1 MNERLRPRLT
11 PWPVL
16 VALLL
21 VVAAVIVAIRFS
33 FGLGSVTNLSD
44 ETPWGIWVGFDILAG
59 IGLAAGG
66 FIMAATVYVFGLER
80 FRPLVRMSILTALIG
95 YLLFITGLILEIGR
109 PWNIWRCI
117 VNHNF
122 HSPLYEIAWCVMLY
136 TTVLLLEFSQVVWE
150 RLGWRRVQHALHRV
164 LIPLVIAG
172 ALLSTLHQSTLGT
185 LFTIVPHKLHPL
197 WYSPILPVH
206 FFISCLAAGLAMICF
221 EGFLSWRF
229 LGHRPRMDL
238 LPNLARVMALIL
250 VVYFVFRCE
259 DLAVRHSL
267 IEAFRPGMPAF
278 LFWLE
283 NLFFVFVP
291 VTVVLRSSGR
301 MTTRRLFL
309 ASFSTV
315 LGFIMHRFNVAVS
328 GMQLIHPTGYF
339 PTWQELLISMAL
351 IALGFVAAGLA
362 IHFLP
367 VTRPGGADA
376 SAGSRGAYRL
386 PWSSPSTGP
395 SAPSPTPRKATV
407 DGPRLLAILLAC
419 TLAPPATAAEISLPD
434 RVTIGALIHIYEGVE
449 FDHPLHVEV
458 EGECTG
464 CHHKPFGTPVP
475 CATCHDDPPA
485 PSAFVHEVHWEVEA
499 CTGCHQKRATG
510 DLRCISCHPVEP
522 DPARFEVIGL
532 KGAYHGLCLRCHG
545 EAGSDASCG
554 LCHPER
560 RPPKP

>member
-1 MNERLRPRLT
+1 MFERLRSSLT
-11 PWPVL
+11 PWRVL

-21 VVAAVIVAIRFS
+21 TLAAVIVTVRFA

-66 FIMAATVYVFGLER
+66 FIMASVVYVFGIER
-80 FRPLVRMSILTALIG
+80 YRPLVRMSILTALIG

-117 VNHNF
+117 VDHNF

-136 TTVLLLEFSQVVWE
+136 TTVLMLEFSQVLWE
-150 RLGWRRVQHALHRV
+150 RLGWHRVDRALHRF
-164 LIPLVIAG
+164 LIPLVIIG

-206 FFISCLAAGLAMICF
+206 FFLSCLAAGLAMICF

-229 LGHRPRMDL
+229 LGHPPRMDL
-238 LPNLARVMALIL
+238 LPNLARIMALIL

-259 DLAVRHSL
+259 DLAVRHAL
-267 IEAFRPGMPAF
+267 LEAFRPGLPAF

-283 NLFFVFVP
+283 NLLFVIVP
-291 VTVVLRSSGR
+291 VVVVLRSARR
-301 MTTRRLFL
+301 MTTGQLFV

-339 PTWQELLISMAL
+339 PTWQELVISMAL

-362 IHFLP
+362 IHYLP

-376 SAGSRGAYRL
+376 SAGAGGTYRL
-386 PWSSPSTGP
+386 PWRASTGGGSTTTTRRENSMRP
-395 SAPSPTPRKATV
+395 DIGVLSV
-407 DGPRLLAILLAC
+407 LLVCALVL
-419 TLAPPATAAEISLPD
+419 PATAGEISVPD
-434 RVTIGALIHIYEGVE
+434 RVAIDELSNLYPAVD
-449 FDHPLHVEV
+449 FDHSMHLEV

-464 CHHKPFGTPVP
+464 CHHKPFGNPAPCVSCHADPV
-475 CATCHDDPPA
+475 A
-485 PSAFVHEVHWEVEA
+485 PSAFVHELHWEVEE
-499 CTGCHQKRATG
+499 CTGCHQKQAAG
-510 DLRCISCHPVEP
+510 DLRCVSCHAAGL
-522 DPARFEVIGL
+522 DPQRLEVIGL

-545 EAGSDASCG
+545 ETASNASCG

-560 RPPKP
+560 

>member
-1 MNERLRPRLT
+1 MIERLRSSLT
-11 PWPVL
+11 PWRVL

-21 VVAAVIVAIRFS
+21 TLAAVIVTVRFA

-66 FIMAATVYVFGLER
+66 FIMAAVVYVFGIER
-80 FRPLVRMSILTALIG
+80 YRPLVRMSILTALIG

-117 VNHNF
+117 VDHNF

-136 TTVLLLEFSQVVWE
+136 TTVLLLEFSQVLWE
-150 RLGWRRVQHALHRV
+150 RLGWHRVERALHRF
-164 LIPLVIAG
+164 LIPLVIIG

-206 FFISCLAAGLAMICF
+206 FFLSCLAAGLAMVCF

-229 LGHRPRMDL
+229 LGHPPRMDL

-259 DLAVRHSL
+259 DLAVRHAL
-267 IEAFRPGMPAF
+267 LEAFRPGMPAF

-283 NLFFVFVP
+283 NLLFVIVP
-291 VTVVLRSSGR
+291 VVVVLRSARR
-301 MTTRRLFL
+301 MTTGQLFV

-339 PTWQELLISMAL
+339 PTWQELVISMAL

-362 IHFLP
+362 IHYLP

-376 SAGSRGAYRL
+376 SAGAGGAYRL
-386 PWSSPSTGP
+386 PWRASTSEVSTTNPQRENPIRPDVGVL
-395 SAPSPTPRKATV
+395 SV
-407 DGPRLLAILLAC
+407 LLLCALGL
-419 TLAPPATAAEISLPD
+419 PATASEISVPD
-434 RVTIGALIHIYEGVE
+434 RVAIGELTNLYPAVD
-449 FDHPLHVEV
+449 FDHSMHVEV

-464 CHHKPFGTPVP
+464 CHHKPFGDPAPCVSCHTDPV
-475 CATCHDDPPA
+475 A
-485 PSAFVHEVHWEVEA
+485 PSAFVHELHWEVEE
-499 CTGCHQKRATG
+499 CTGCHQKQATG
-510 DLRCISCHPVEP
+510 DLRCVSCHAANL
-522 DPARFEVIGL
+522 DPQRLEVIGL

-545 EAGSDASCG
+545 ETGSDTSCG

-560 RPPKP
+560 